1 MEIRDLKNLD
11 KQVVGCTCYNTA
23 NQKWCVIIEVY
34 SDYCVVRDV
43 VNKAIS
49 EERRENLYPLAENV
63 QTQGYGLDLCHEIVE
78 DIKYPYY
85 CPADDTNYYDFEV
98 VKKRKPNDIIEVVKK
113 TKQDDIKDEVEED
126 IKEDEVEEA
135 EYANVRIDRK
145 NVRTILDTIIKGLE
159 TEFNE
164 EFLHNSGEMSPK
176 FIRDAI
182 YGMYDPEDDITL
194 QEIFSL
200 YNDNALYGVVC
211 DLFNEHFLHICQ
223 NNLITLDL
231 MKAIDQTTLETLLEE
246 VNSLGYPV
254 LDKIY
259 HNDTEAIKEYR
270 KKLGID
276 VLIDKHLK
284 KTYKVKG
291 TITQRYIVEVQA
303 SNWQEA
309 KKKAMEDLSEPIL
322 PTNCNFV
329 ESIIE
334 LKNWK

>member
-1 MEIRDLKNLD
+1 MEIGKLKNLD
-11 KQVVGCTCYNTA
+11 KQVVGCSCYNTA
-23 NQKWCVIIEVY
+23 NAKWCDIIEVY

-43 VNKAIS
+43 VTKAIY

-63 QTQGYGLDLCHEIVE
+63 VTRDYGLDLCHEIVE
-78 DIKYPYY
+78 DIQYPYY
-85 CPADDTNYYDFEV
+85 CPADDENYYDFEV
-98 VKKRKPNDIIEVVKK
+98 VKK
-113 TKQDDIKDEVEED
+113 TKQDDTKDEVKEEIKEDEVEED
-126 IKEDEVEEA
+126 IKEDEVEKV

-284 KTYKVKG
+284 KAYKVKG

-309 KKKAMEDLSEPIL
+309 KTKAMEDLSEPIL

>member
-1 MEIRDLKNLD
+1 MEIGELKNLD
-11 KQVVGCTCYNTA
+11 KQVVGCSCYNMVNA
-23 NQKWCVIIEVY
+23 KWCDIIEVY

-43 VNKAIS
+43 VTKAIY

-63 QTQGYGLDLCHEIVE
+63 VTRDYGSDLCYEII
-78 DIKYPYY
+78 DSIQYPYY
-85 CPADDTNYYDFEV
+85 CPADDDNYYDFEA
-98 VKKRKPNDIIEVVKK
+98 VKK
-113 TKQDDIKDEVEED
+113 TKQDNTKNEV
-126 IKEDEVEEA
+126 KEA

-145 NVRTILDTIIKGLE
+145 NVRTILNSIIEGMEK
-159 TEFNE
+159 TFNE
-164 EFLHNSGEMSPK
+164 VFIKYSGKISPK
-176 FIRDAI
+176 FIGDAI
-182 YGMYDPEDDITL
+182 YGMYNPDDDTSLQKIFGLFNNHTL
-194 QEIFSL
+194 FE
-200 YNDNALYGVVC
+200 VVN
-211 DLFNEHFLHICQ
+211 DLFNEHFLHVCQ
-223 NNLITLDL
+223 NILITTEL
-231 MKAIDQTTLETLLEE
+231 MKALDQRAIEE
-246 VNSLGYPV
+246 LVENINCLDYSE

-259 HNDTEAIKEYR
+259 NNDTETIAEYR

>member
-23 NQKWCVIIEVY
+23 NRKWCVIIEVY

-43 VNKAIS
+43 VNNAIS
-49 EERRENLYPLAENV
+49 EERRENLYPFAENV
-63 QTQGYGLDLCHEIVE
+63 QTRDYGLDLCHEIVE
-78 DIKYPYY
+78 DIQYPYY
-85 CPADDTNYYDFEV
+85 CPADDSNYYDFEV

-145 NVRTILDTIIKGLE
+145 NVRTILNSIIEGMEK
-159 TEFNE
+159 TFNE
-164 EFLHNSGEMSPK
+164 VFIKYSGKISPK
-176 FIRDAI
+176 FIGDAI
-182 YGMYDPEDDITL
+182 YGMYDPDDDTSLQKIFGLFNNRTL
-194 QEIFSL
+194 FE
-200 YNDNALYGVVC
+200 VVN
-211 DLFNEHFLHICQ
+211 DLFNEHFLHPCQ
-223 NNLITLDL
+223 NILITPEL
-231 MKAIDQTTLETLLEE
+231 MKALDQRAIEE
-246 VNSLGYPV
+246 LVENINCLDYSE

-259 HNDTEAIKEYR
+259 NNDTETIKEYR

-284 KTYKVKG
+284 KAYKVKG

-322 PTNCNFV
+322 PTNCNFE

>member
-1 MEIRDLKNLD
+1 MD
-11 KQVVGCTCYNTA
+11 KQVVGCSCYNMVNA
-23 NQKWCVIIEVY
+23 KWCDIIEVY

-43 VNKAIS
+43 VTKAIY
-49 EERRENLYPLAENV
+49 EERREDLYPLAENV
-63 QTQGYGLDLCHEIVE
+63 VTRDDGLDLCHEIDE
-78 DIKYPYY
+78 DIQYPYY
-85 CPADDTNYYDFEV
+85 CPADDSNYYDFEV
-98 VKKRKPNDIIEVVKK
+98 VKK
-113 TKQDDIKDEVEED
+113 TKQDDTKDEVEED

-164 EFLHNSGEMSPK
+164 EFLHNSGEMSSK

-200 YNDNALYGVVC
+200 YNDNALYSVVC

-231 MKAIDQTTLETLLEE
+231 MKAIDQTTLETLLDE
-246 VNSLGYPV
+246 VNSLSNPV

-276 VLIDKHLK
+276 ALMDKYLK

-291 TITQRYIVEVQA
+291 VIAKKYIVEVQA
-303 SNWQEA
+303 SNWREA
-309 KKKAMEDLSEPIL
+309 KKKALDELDETFLKDS
-322 PTNCNFV
+322 CNFI
-329 ESIIE
+329 ESKPIIV
-334 LKNWK
+334 NWK